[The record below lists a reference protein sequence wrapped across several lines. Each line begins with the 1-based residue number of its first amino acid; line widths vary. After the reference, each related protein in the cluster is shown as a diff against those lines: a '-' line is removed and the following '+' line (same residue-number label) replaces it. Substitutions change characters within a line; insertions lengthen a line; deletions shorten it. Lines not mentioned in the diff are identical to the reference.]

1 MLRCPWLATSLGK
14 GCYAD
19 YGIYCNL
26 LQLKAYV
33 QKPHAILPASTD
45 GSENINREDFHEAAY
60 FQLVH
65 EADDMHCNCSGQQ
78 VNALF
83 PGGTSQPFQYDNQ
96 HNFYGQTASP
106 SAAAEVHMLQTKT
119 T

>member
-1 MLRCPWLATSLGK
+1 MD
-14 GCYAD
+14 CYGD
-19 YGIYCNL
+19 YGIYCNR

-33 QKPHAILPASTD
+33 QKPLATRSASTG
-45 GSENINREDFHEAAY
+45 GSENINREGFLEAAY

-96 HNFYGQTASP
+96 HNFYGQTALLSG
-106 SAAAEVHMLQTKT
+106 AAEEHMLKSKKT
-119 T
+119 